1 MNNTTNVTNTL
12 CIEKG
17 IHLTITDFVFI
28 SIGIL
33 LWIILFIKL
42 IMLIIEMIYLLK
54 QRHNPQS
61 ILPISINP
69 DIIHSG
75 EIQHNIINP
84 LTEAIAQ
91 QRGGIEILNNQSKVS
106 FIGRMKIFHILIKY
120 MDTIQDIEF
129 KKIFSESVKLNKY
142 ELEIILFNNK
152 EFIKDMDYINA
163 CNVLLL
169 E

>member
-1 MNNTTNVTNTL
+1 M
-12 CIEKG
+12 
-17 IHLTITDFVFI
+17 
-28 SIGIL
+28 
-33 LWIILFIKL
+33 
-42 IMLIIEMIYLLK
+42 
-54 QRHNPQS
+54 
-61 ILPISINP
+61 
-69 DIIHSG
+69 
-75 EIQHNIINP
+75 
-84 LTEAIAQ
+84 TEAIAQ

-129 KKIFSESVKLNKY
+129 KKIFSGSVKLNKY